1 MAILR
6 AEAIPVSVP
15 FEIGG
20 PKPMFAGVP
29 RRMDILLI
37 RIETDRGLVGWGE
50 AFGFSIWPATRQA
63 FEKLVAPSV
72 IGKDETD
79 IAGLSDSLQRM
90 LHILGR
96 GGAAMYALAGL
107 DIALWDL
114 AGKVAGK
121 PVSALL
127 GGAKRS
133 TLPAYASLMRYGTAD
148 LVARNTT
155 EALKRGYRA
164 IKLHEVESGLVRA
177 ARQAM
182 GTEPA
187 LMMDVNCPWTVEKS
201 LAMADEVRDCNLL
214 WLEEPV
220 WPPEDFA
227 GLAEVRRKSGLK
239 IGAGENNMSA
249 HHFSQMFEARA
260 VDFAQPSVTKIG
272 GISEFMKVA
281 ALAARHGVA
290 VMPHSPYFGPGLL
303 ATLHILSTFAE
314 ETMVEYSFADLGAS
328 PMGDAIAIRDGRIA
342 VPQGPGLGRDP
353 DMGVVERY
361 RVA

>member
-1 MAILR
+1 VTILR

-20 PKPMFAGVP
+20 PKPTFAGVP
-29 RRMDILLI
+29 RQMDILLI
-37 RIETDRGLVGWGE
+37 RIETDSGLVGWGE
-50 AFGFSIWPATRQA
+50 AFGYSIWPATRQA

-72 IGKDETD
+72 IGKDERD
-79 IAGLSDSLQRM
+79 IAGLSHSLQRL

-96 GGAAMYALAGL
+96 GGAAMYALSGL
-107 DIALWDL
+107 DIALWDI
-114 AGKVAGK
+114 AGKAAGK
-121 PVSALL
+121 PLSALL
-127 GGAKRS
+127 GGAKHAS
-133 TLPAYASLMRYGTAD
+133 LPLYASLMRYGNAD

-155 EALKRGYRA
+155 EALKRSYRA
-164 IKLHEVESGLVRA
+164 IKLHEVGAAEVRA
-177 ARQAM
+177 AREAM
-182 GTEPA
+182 GAGPA
-187 LMMDVNCPWTVEKS
+187 LMMDVNCPWTVEQS
-201 LAMADEVRDCNLL
+201 LAMADAVREYDLL

-227 GLAEVRRKSGLK
+227 GLAQVRRQCGIR

-249 HHFSQMFEARA
+249 PHFAQMFAAGA

-272 GISEFMKVA
+272 GVTEFMKVVV
-281 ALAARHGVA
+281 LAAQHGVA

-303 ATLHILSTFAE
+303 ATLHIVSTFAK
-314 ETMVEYSFADLGAS
+314 ETMVENSFADLGAS
-328 PMGDAIAIRDGRIA
+328 PMGDAIANQGGRLP

-353 DMGVVERY
+353 DMAVVERY